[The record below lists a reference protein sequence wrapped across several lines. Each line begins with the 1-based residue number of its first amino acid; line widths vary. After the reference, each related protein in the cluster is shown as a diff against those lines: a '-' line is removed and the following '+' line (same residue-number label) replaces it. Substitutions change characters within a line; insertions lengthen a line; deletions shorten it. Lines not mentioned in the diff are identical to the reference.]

1 MLLPR
6 MPQRRSK
13 SPEAKPALSK
23 AAASAAA
30 DDVVLIHGVTDD
42 GKGYRVLR
50 KQGEQVSLGA
60 VTPLEDG
67 KPIHGEVVRL
77 ERRQGAPLLYD
88 VRPFDAPAPDGA
100 EPKGPAGPA
109 EPASAEA
116 AEAAPPGADRS
127 GPARVASHAY
137 RAGWDGIW
145 GRRNRR
151 LLN

>member
-1 MLLPR
+1 MA
-6 MPQRRSK
+6 QRRSK
-13 SPEAKPALSK
+13 LPQAKPAMSK
-23 AAASAAA
+23 AAASAPA

-88 VRPFDAPAPDGA
+88 VRPFDFDAPASEGA
-100 EPKGPAGPA
+100 EPQGAARPA

-116 AEAAPPGADRS
+116 AEGAPPGAYRS
-127 GPARVASHAY
+127 GPARVASRAY

>member
-1 MLLPR
+1 MA
-6 MPQRRSK
+6 QRRSK
-13 SPEAKPALSK
+13 SPEVKAALSK
-23 AAASAAA
+23 ATASAPS

-88 VRPFDAPAPDGA
+88 VRPFDAPAPEGA
-100 EPKGPAGPA
+100 ELEGPAGAA
-109 EPASAEA
+109 EPAGDTSA
-116 AEAAPPGADRS
+116 AEAAPPGAYRS
-127 GPARVASHAY
+127 GPARVASRAY

-145 GRRNRR
+145 GRNNRR